1 MSSKPAGLDVLS
13 AVGFLG
19 EPVVVELVWDDDPEP
34 CWRAGYVIG
43 LVLPVEGVHEQ
54 AFLLMKN
61 PGDEHPLDVYL
72 SDIRSIRSIRS
83 EARSFLRRLPIPP
96 MFQSQPGFKEGE
108 RRHA

>member
-1 MSSKPAGLDVLS
+1 MPNQAAGLDVLS

-19 EPVVVELVWDDDPEP
+19 EPVVVELAWDDDPDP

-43 LVLPVEGVHEQ
+43 VVLPIEGVHEQ
-54 AFLLMKN
+54 AFLLVKN

-83 EARSFLRRLPIPP
+83 ETGNLLGRLPMPRA
-96 MFQSQPGFKEGE
+96 FQGPPGFKEGE